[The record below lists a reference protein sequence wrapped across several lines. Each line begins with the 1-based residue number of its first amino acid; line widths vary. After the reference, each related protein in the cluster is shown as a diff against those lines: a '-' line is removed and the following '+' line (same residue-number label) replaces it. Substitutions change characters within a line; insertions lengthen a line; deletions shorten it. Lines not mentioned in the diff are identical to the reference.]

1 MDRDKIK
8 KFVLQTLEPYSI
20 CNVTD
25 NENVKLCVY
34 LIDYDDYC
42 NFIEDLSE
50 YSDIDINK
58 DDITTDSTIQEII
71 DYLN

>member
-8 KFVLQTLEPYSI
+8 KLVLQTLEPYSI

>member
-8 KFVLQTLEPYSI
+8 KLVLQTLEPYSI

-58 DDITTDSTIQEII
+58 DDITIDSTIQEII